1 MQSGE
6 WPTAESKGTEVTD
19 LLFEQG
25 PIRPPSEAQ
34 SLLLRLTR
42 NCPWNRCEFCH
53 TYKGQKFSLRT
64 VEEVKKD
71 IDTVSEIALELK
83 ALSWWVGVGGEITAN
98 LVRFVLQNPREYP
111 DTFRSIVL
119 WLYVGGKNVFLQ
131 DANSLVL
138 KTDHVVEVLT
148 YLRKKFP
155 FVERITTYARS
166 KTLSK
171 KSVDELRSLHRAG
184 LSRIH
189 IGLETGYD
197 PLLEVIQKGVTAEE
211 HVIAG
216 RKVKDSGISLSEYVV
231 LGLGGKKMWREHA
244 IETARVLSQIN
255 PDFIRVRTLKVLKT
269 MPLYEKIARGEFVLM
284 SDEEVV
290 LEEKLLIEHLN
301 GINSRFVS
309 DHILNLLE
317 EVEGKLPEGKEKM
330 LAVID
335 QYLALSAEE
344 KENFRLGRRAG
355 IYRFLSDLQNPELHN
370 EVEKAIKRIK
380 DETPGGIEA
389 VISELMSSFI

>member
-1 MQSGE
+1 
-6 WPTAESKGTEVTD
+6 VTD

-53 TYKGQKFSLRT
+53 TYKGQTFSLRA

-71 IDTVSEIALELK
+71 IDAVSEIAEELK
-83 ALSWWVGVGGEITAN
+83 TLSWRVGEGGEVTAN
-98 LVRFVLQNPREYP
+98 LVRFVLQNPRDYP
-111 DTFRSIVL
+111 EAYRSVAL
-119 WLYVGGKNVFLQ
+119 WLYAGGKNVFLQ

-138 KTDHVVEVLT
+138 KSDHVVEVLA
-148 YLRKKFP
+148 YLREKFP
-155 FVERITTYARS
+155 LVERITTYARS

-171 KSVDELRSLHRAG
+171 KSVDELRSLHLAG

-189 IGLETGYD
+189 MGLETGYD

-216 RKVKDSGISLSEYVV
+216 RRVKDSGISLSEYVI

-244 IETARVLSQIN
+244 VETAKVLNQIN
-255 PDFIRVRTLKVLKT
+255 PDFIRVRTLRVLKT

-284 SDEEVV
+284 SDEEVLV
-290 LEEKLLIEHLN
+290 EEKLLIEHLN
-301 GINSRFVS
+301 GISSRFVS

-317 EVEGKLPEGKEKM
+317 EVEGKLPEEKEKM
-330 LAVID
+330 LALID
-335 QYLALSAEE
+335 QYLALSEEE

-355 IYRFLSDLQNPELHN
+355 IYRFLSHLQNPELHN

-380 DETPGGIEA
+380 EESPGGIEG
-389 VISELMSSFI
+389 VISEMMSSFI

>member
-1 MQSGE
+1 MQSSE
-6 WPTAESKGTEVTD
+6 WPTAGSKGTEVTD

-53 TYKGQKFSLRT
+53 TYKDQKFSLRT

-71 IDTVSEIALELK
+71 IDTVSEIAQELK
-83 ALSWWVGVGGEITAN
+83 ALSWRVGEGGEITAN

-197 PLLEVIQKGVTAEE
+197 PLLEYIQKGVTAEE

-216 RKVKDSGISLSEYVV
+216 RRVKDSGISLSEYVV

-255 PDFIRVRTLKVLKT
+255 PDFIRVRTLRVLKT
-269 MPLYEKIARGEFVLM
+269 MPLHEKIAREEFVLM

-301 GINSRFVS
+301 GISSRFVS

-330 LAVID
+330 LAVIA

-355 IYRFLSDLQNPELHN
+355 IYRLLSDLQNPELHN

-389 VISELMSSFI
+389 AISELMSSFI